1 MKHIWAFVLLGGIV
15 FSLLAGGATAQ
26 MFSGRPDT
34 LSTNVTFS
42 SHDPVSFQIIINDKQ
57 IATRRS
63 SRLGDT
69 GATPYT
75 GYFDKTLN
83 VDLRWIEVFSE
94 TAFQTSFKVPTKSL
108 SRLDAKGEHA
118 SLTIRIGANG
128 AVDVMTPHPEL
139 NKHLREGTE
148 DKITPEMDV
157 PVILKTSCA
166 SQLEAADPKTV
177 EMKVWLDAQTLKRAK
192 RYKADAQQTG
202 AAIATRDR
210 C

>member
-15 FSLLAGGATAQ
+15 FSLLAGGAAAQ

-83 VDLRWIEVFSE
+83 VELRWIEVFSE
-94 TAFQTSFKVPTKSL
+94 TAFHTSFKVPTKSL

-128 AVDVMTPHPEL
+128 AVDVTTPHPEL

-148 DKITPEMDV
+148 DKITPEMDA
-157 PVILKTSCA
+157 PVILTTFCA
-166 SQLEAADPKTV
+166 SQLDASDPQAV
-177 EMKVWLDAQTLKRAK
+177 EMKAWLDAQTLKRAK

-202 AAIATRDR
+202 AATAPRDR